1 MSLLVRPSEWKP
13 AELTALEPA
22 AEKAIRSRNNTAVI
36 AGPGA
41 GKTELLAQRAGYL
54 LQTGICAAPRRIL
67 AISFKRDAAKNLRE
81 RVERRYGA
89 LLSQRFDSYT
99 FDAFAKG
106 LLDRFREAVLP
117 AWRPTGDYEIS
128 LMTEREI
135 ERFLVTLN
143 PPAEVGTN
151 TELRA
156 IGADQFLKQYFL
168 SRPLAQWDASVETD
182 AGTWAAG
189 EMWRYRL
196 HGVRPSRLSFMMIS
210 RLAELLI
217 ASNAQIRRALRAT
230 YSHVFLDEFQDTT
243 QVQYDVV
250 KAAFHGT
257 DVVLTAVGD
266 HKQRIMGW
274 AGALPNA
281 FEPFVKDFGAEVLRP
296 TTNYRSAPELVR
308 IQQHLAKALD
318 PDGEPS
324 VSHDQNPEDAGDCSV
339 FLYETQEAEA
349 GHLARRIAGF
359 INDER
364 LSPRDIC
371 VIVKRNPEIYTAS
384 LVPELAGLGIKA
396 RVEAD
401 LQDLLAEPLT
411 HLLLVFMRVAVGEQ
425 ARTGWSEAFDVL
437 GEMRGLGDVDRKIL
451 ALESELLGFRRHTRR
466 VLESEI
472 DSAEALRR
480 LAVEIVAFAGRGE
493 FMLQHPQYRQGDY
506 FDTTVAKFAEFLW
519 KSYESM
525 GNWHEAIDDFEGV
538 DSIPIMTIHKSKG
551 LEYHTVIFLGL
562 EDSAFWSFRTQNE
575 EDKRAFFVAFSRA
588 KKRVLFTF
596 SAQRRTRAN
605 YGAEQQGRQNIGAL
619 YVLLRDAGVK
629 GFRLK

>member
-1 MSLLVRPSEWKP
+1 MSLLIRPSEWKP

-22 AEKAIRSRNNTAVI
+22 AEKAVRSRNNTAVI

-106 LLDRFREAVLP
+106 LLDRFREAVPP
-117 AWRPTGDYEIS
+117 AWRPTRDYEIS
-128 LMTEREI
+128 FMTEREI
-135 ERFLVTLN
+135 ERFLLTLT
-143 PPAEVGTN
+143 PPVEVGTN
-151 TELRA
+151 TQLRA
-156 IGADQFLKQYFL
+156 IGADKFLKQYFL
-168 SRPLAQWDASVETD
+168 NRPLDQWDASVETD

-189 EMWRYRL
+189 QMWRYQL

-217 ASNAQIRRALRAT
+217 ASNAQICKALRLT

-281 FEPFVKDFGAEVLRP
+281 FEPFVNDFGADVLRP

-308 IQQHLAKALD
+308 IQQHLARVLD
-318 PDGEPS
+318 PDGAPT
-324 VSHDQNPEDAGDCSV
+324 VSHDQNPKDVGDCSV

-349 GHLARRIAGF
+349 RHLAQRIVGF
-359 INDER
+359 INDES
-364 LSPRDIC
+364 LTPRDIC

-384 LVPELAGLGIKA
+384 LVPALSGLGVKA
-396 RVEAD
+396 RVEAE

-411 HLLLVFMRVAVGEQ
+411 HLLIVFMRVAVGEQ
-425 ARTGWSEAFDVL
+425 AKNGWSEAFDLL
-437 GEMRGLGDVDRKIL
+437 GEMRGLSDVDRKL
-451 ALESELLGFRRHTRR
+451 LSLESELLGFRRHTRR

-472 DSAEALRR
+472 NSAEALRR
-480 LAVEIVAFAGRGE
+480 LAAEVVAFAGRGE

-506 FDTTVAKFAEFLW
+506 FDATLNKFAEFLW
-519 KSYESM
+519 RSYEST
-525 GNWHEAIDDFEGV
+525 GNWHGAIDDFEGV

-596 SAQRRTRAN
+596 SAQRRTREN

-619 YVLLRDAGVK
+619 YTLLRDAGVK
-629 GFRLK
+629 GFRLQ